1 MLFSVVVVS
10 LLAVSGGCVKARPPQ
25 MSPLASGSCRAS
37 TFRWIGPSDTHNRAR
52 LDSWCA
58 GVGVPVVHDGSQ
70 RTPIRLSDV
79 TFVSWNVH
87 VGNGDI
93 ASFISDLTNG
103 ALTNGE
109 PIKDFVLMLQ
119 EVVRDGND
127 VPPYAAGA
135 SSARR
140 IDAPRVE
147 SNDIFAISRQR
158 GWSLIYV
165 PSMRNGWAG
174 NHLAADRGSAIVSTL
189 PLSDPVAVELPG
201 ERQRRVAIFATLG
214 AASPAEKAVS
224 VGVVH
229 LDALGASSRLWLFG
243 TPFMRELQVK
253 SLGSVLP
260 SQTLV
265 LGADLN
271 TWHGHAEPA
280 PRELARMFGEASP
293 AKSGTFPTRVLD
305 YLFFRLPKTWSAAY
319 TAAGKSYGSDHRPL
333 VGRIV
338 SS

>member
-1 MLFSVVVVS
+1 VVC
-10 LLAVSGGCVKARPPQ
+10 LLAVSAGCVKERPPV

-37 TFRWIGPSDTHNRAR
+37 SFRWIGPNDAHNRAR

-58 GVGVPVVHDGSQ
+58 GVGVPIIHDGSQ
-70 RTPIRLSDV
+70 HSAVRLSDV

-93 ASFISDLTNG
+93 ASFISDLKSG
-103 ALTNGE
+103 ALTNGA
-109 PIKDFVLMLQ
+109 PVTDFVLMLQ
-119 EVVRDGND
+119 EVVRDGDD
-127 VPPYAAGA
+127 VPAYSAGA

-140 IDAPRVE
+140 IDAPRVD

-158 GWSLIYV
+158 GLSLIYV
-165 PSMRNGWAG
+165 PSMRNGWSADRR
-174 NHLAADRGSAIVSTL
+174 AADRGSAIVSTL
-189 PLSDPVAVELPG
+189 PLSNPVAVELPG

-214 AASPAEKAVS
+214 AAAPPGEHAVS

-229 LDALGASSRLWLFG
+229 LDALGASNRLWLFG

-271 TWHGHAEPA
+271 TWHGPGEPA
-280 PRELARMFGEASP
+280 PRELATMFGEESP
-293 AKSGTFPTRVLD
+293 AKSGGFPTRVLD
-305 YLFFRLPKTWSAAY
+305 YLFFRLPKTWTAVYAA
-319 TAAGKSYGSDHRPL
+319 AAKSYGSDHRPL